1 MLYLN
6 VSLLDG
12 YTTTSEMEQFM
23 WDERYKSEVY
33 AYGTEPNDFL
43 IEVCAKL
50 PRETFYVLPKAK
62 VEMQC
67 GWLAKASQ

>member
-33 AYGTEPNDFL
+33 AYGTEP
-43 IEVCAKL
+43 
-50 PRETFYVLPKAK
+50 
-62 VEMQC
+62 
-67 GWLAKASQ
+67 GSLAC